1 MSWNWLRMPFR
12 LLLFTLILGSTG
24 TSGHAQDALRL
35 HLSEP
40 DLANFPQVTLYA
52 QVLDGAGLRQ
62 RGLGSE
68 DFSLEEDSNPILAF
82 SVGEETVGAQ
92 LVYAINTDVGL
103 RIRDTLGRSRFDLAK
118 AALLDIWSRPEFGQ
132 LEIDDLTLLTN
143 DQVLAQ
149 HSDSAAE
156 LASSLNAAQPTFE
169 QVGAGYELL
178 FRSLDYFSSGDPNSA
193 RPTSLI
199 FVTTLLRQP
208 RDIPLTNI
216 ITRARSTGTAIYPV
230 LMGEITDE
238 DQPELE
244 ILLRLAEE
252 TGGQL
257 IRFDNPVGLDSLAE
271 TILSQRKQYRLEYRS
286 AAAESGPHQIRV
298 LVGGEG
304 TSAITNFVLQIE
316 PAQVTLLNVPAQ
328 IERSTDDPA
337 LPLEDLPPTTADIAF
352 GVSYPDGYVR
362 PIVSS
367 RLIVDGEVV
376 AQSGTAPMDA
386 LEWDLR
392 PILTSGQYNLQVAV
406 TDSLGLEGISQPATV
421 TFQVQAPPRGLSAIQ
436 PALGSLLLALAVLL
450 AGIFFA
456 AFIITSRKPRGKE
469 MDLAEP
475 IRPALLRRAALQRE
489 HPDEPVEAYL
499 VPLNPSDEYIPL
511 VGTDTILGRD
521 PSHAAVPIED
531 ASVERM
537 HARLIRQADGE
548 YLIRDQGTTAGTWI
562 NYAEV
567 PAAGQ
572 RLRHGDVV
580 HLGAAGFRFELADA
594 PPPRPIRVE
603 PAPAKPKPGLPHG
616 DPSQ

>member
-1 MSWNWLRMPFR
+1 M
-12 LLLFTLILGSTG
+12 IGSPAI
-24 TSGHAQDALRL
+24 SGHAQDALRL
-35 HLSEP
+35 QLSEP
-40 DLANFPQVTLYA
+40 GLANFPQVTLYA
-52 QVLDGAGLRQ
+52 QVLDGAGVRQ
-62 RGLGSE
+62 SGLGLE
-68 DFSLEEDSNPILAF
+68 DFSLEEDGNPILSF
-82 SVGEETVGAQ
+82 GLGEETIGAQ
-92 LVYAINTDVGL
+92 LVFAINTDLGL

-118 AALLDIWSRPEFGQ
+118 AALLDWWSRPEFGR
-132 LEIDDLTLLTN
+132 LEIDDLTLLTS
-143 DQVLAQ
+143 DLVLAQ

-156 LASSLNAAQPTFE
+156 LASSLDTTQPTFA
-169 QVGAGYELL
+169 QVDAGYELL
-178 FRSLDYFSSGDPNSA
+178 FRSLDYLSAGETNSA

-216 ITRARSTGTAIYPV
+216 ITRARSTGTAIYPI
-230 LMGEITDE
+230 LMGEITDS

-257 IRFDNPVGLDSLAE
+257 TRFDEAVGLDPLAE
-271 TILSQRKQYRLEYRS
+271 IILSQRQQYRLDYRS
-286 AAAESGPHQIRV
+286 AAAESGPHEVRL
-298 LVGGEG
+298 LVGEEG
-304 TSAITNFVLQIE
+304 TSAITSYVLQIE

-328 IERSTDDPA
+328 IERSTDDPG
-337 LPLEDLPPTTADIAF
+337 LPLEDLPPTTTNIEF

-376 AQSGTAPMDA
+376 AQGGTAPTNA

-392 PILTSGQYNLQVAV
+392 PILTSGQYTIQVAV
-406 TDSLGLEGISQPATV
+406 TDSLGLEGFSPPTTI
-421 TFQVQAPPRGLSAIQ
+421 TFQIQAPPRGLSAIQ

-450 AGIFFA
+450 AGVFFA
-456 AFIITSRKPRGKE
+456 VFIITSRKPRAKE
-469 MDLAEP
+469 LDQAEP

-499 VPLNPSDEYIPL
+499 VPLNGSDEYIPL
-511 VGTDTILGRD
+511 VGIDTILGRD

-572 RLRHGDVV
+572 HLKHGDVV

-603 PAPAKPKPGLPHG
+603 PAQAKPQPGLPHG
-616 DPSQ
+616 DQSS